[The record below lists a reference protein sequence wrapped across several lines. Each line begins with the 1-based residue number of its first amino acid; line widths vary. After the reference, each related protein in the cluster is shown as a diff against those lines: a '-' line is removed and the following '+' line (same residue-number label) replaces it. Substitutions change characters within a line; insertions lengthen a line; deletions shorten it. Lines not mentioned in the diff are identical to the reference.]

1 MAEDGVGDE
10 GGDGEVDDGGDVGG
24 GGGVECVGHVGGLGG
39 GDVGC
44 EVVLEDWWIS
54 NVVRYRGSVNATR

>member
-1 MAEDGVGDE
+1 LAEDGVGGE

-39 GDVGC
+39 GCRMRGGFGGVVG
-44 EVVLEDWWIS
+44 
-54 NVVRYRGSVNATR
+54 YPM

>member
-1 MAEDGVGDE
+1 MAEDGVGGE

-39 GDVGC
+39 GC
-44 EVVLEDWWIS
+44 
-54 NVVRYRGSVNATR
+54 RMRGGFGGLVDIQCSSVSWFG